1 MIAKKMITRK
11 TAIGITLIVL
21 IGLTSWGL
29 AGALE
34 EQQYID
40 QGKAEYN
47 RGNYDAAIYLFNKAV
62 DLDPDHEYLYN
73 DLGLCYV
80 ALGDM
85 DLAIPEFDKAIELN
99 SDCVEAYYNRG
110 LAYFGQGRRAGNL
123 PNAILDFTKAIE
135 LEPDNVDAYY
145 NRGITYNNHYNSGRN
160 YDKEDTTN
168 YYTKAVADFD
178 KVLEL
183 DPTYVLAYAGK
194 GNAGYRNE
202 EYDTAEENFAKA
214 LESESAILEESGG
227 KGLAGVYASRAR
239 NLKAMADYNGSIA
252 DYNTAIALD
261 PELSIAISHQASNY
275 KIVEDWDKAIDMY
288 DLMIELKKNDPTY
301 KYMYSK
307 YYGKGDCYCQL
318 GQYDK
323 AMEMYDDACAE
334 CEKNRPG
341 SMYSVYEARGG
352 CHCEFGEY
360 DKAQEMYNKAVDEYA
375 ENRPDRLYRLYVKL
389 GDLQLELE
397 DYDEAI
403 VNYNKAIELAETEDI
418 YVADAHKGLGIA
430 YKELGETEKAKA
442 ALETAISLYDEY
454 GVDGHGKKESIE
466 ECQKLIA
473 EL

>member
-1 MIAKKMITRK
+1 MKIRRR

-62 DLDPDHEYLYN
+62 DLNPDNEYLYN

-85 DLAIPEFDKAIELN
+85 DLAIPEFSKAIELN

-110 LAYFGQGRRAGNL
+110 LAYFGQGRSGA
-123 PNAILDFTKAIE
+123 PDAISDFTKAIE
-135 LEPDNVDAYY
+135 LDPDNVDAYY
-145 NRGITYNNHYNSGRN
+145 NRGLSYNKFYNRATN
-160 YDKEDTTN
+160 YDKEDTTD
-168 YYTKAVADFD
+168 YYPKAVADFD

-194 GNAGYRNE
+194 GNAGYRNKKYNE
-202 EYDTAEENFAKA
+202 AEENFVKA
-214 LESESAILEESGG
+214 LESESAILEKSGG
-227 KGLAGVYASRAR
+227 NGLAGVYASRAR
-239 NLKAMADYNGSIA
+239 NLKAMPDYDASIEY
-252 DYNTAIALD
+252 YNMAMNYDPDLSTAIG
-261 PELSIAISHQASNY
+261 HQLSNY
-275 KIVEDWDKAIDMY
+275 RIVGEWDKS
-288 DLMIELKKNDPTY
+288 IELYDRRLADPTY
-301 KYMYSK
+301 TQKYSL
-307 YYGKGDCYCQL
+307 YYGKGECYCNL

-323 AMEMYDDACAE
+323 AMEMYDEACAD
-334 CEKNRPG
+334 CEANRPARL
-341 SMYSVYEARGG
+341 YSVYEAKGG
-352 CHCEFGEY
+352 CYCVFEEY
-360 DKAQEMYNKAVDEYA
+360 DNALEMYNKAVDEYA
-375 ENRPDRLYRLYVKL
+375 ENRPDRLYRIYVKV

-403 VNYNKAIELAETEDI
+403 VNYNKAIEQAETENI
-418 YVADAHKGLGIA
+418 YVANAYKGLGIA
-430 YKELGETEKAKA
+430 HKELGENDKAKT
-442 ALETAISLYDEY
+442 ALETAISLYEEY
-454 GVDGHGKKESIE
+454 GVEGHGKQENID
-466 ECQKLIA
+466 ECQKLID

>member
-1 MIAKKMITRK
+1 MKIRRR

-62 DLDPDHEYLYN
+62 DLNPDNEYLYN

-80 ALGDM
+80 ALDDS
-85 DLAIPEFDKAIELN
+85 DLAIPEFSKAIELN

-110 LAYFGQGRRAGNL
+110 LAYFGQGRSGA
-123 PNAILDFTKAIE
+123 PDAISDFTKAIE

-145 NRGITYNNHYNSGRN
+145 NRGLAYNKFYWGGRN
-160 YDKEDTTN
+160 SDKEDTTD

-194 GNAGYRNE
+194 GNAGYRNK
-202 EYDTAEENFAKA
+202 EYDEAEENFVKA
-214 LESESAILEESGG
+214 LESESAILEKSGG
-227 KGLAGVYASRAR
+227 NGLAGVYASRAR
-239 NLKAMADYNGSIA
+239 NLKAMPDYDASIEY
-252 DYNTAIALD
+252 YNMAMNYDPDLSTAIG
-261 PELSIAISHQASNY
+261 HQLSNY
-275 KIVEDWDKAIDMY
+275 RIVGEWDKS
-288 DLMIELKKNDPTY
+288 IELYDRRLADPTY
-301 KYMYSK
+301 TQKYSL
-307 YYGKGDCYCQL
+307 YYGKGECYCNL

-323 AMEMYDDACAE
+323 AMEMYDEACAD
-334 CEKNRPG
+334 CEANRPARL
-341 SMYSVYEARGG
+341 YSVYEAKGG
-352 CHCEFGEY
+352 CYCVFEEY
-360 DKAQEMYNKAVDEYA
+360 DNALEMYNKAVDEYA
-375 ENRPDRLYRLYVKL
+375 ENRPDRLYRIYVKV

-403 VNYNKAIELAETEDI
+403 VNYNKAIEQAETENI
-418 YVADAHKGLGIA
+418 YVANAYKGLGIA
-430 YKELGETEKAKA
+430 HKELGENDKAKT
-442 ALETAISLYDEY
+442 ALETAISLYEEY
-454 GVDGHGKKESIE
+454 GEAGHGKQENID
-466 ECQKLIA
+466 ECQKLID